1 MTTLAVDKNASSA
14 IDENDFD
21 EEHGE
26 HHPHRN
32 SVHHK
37 LRASSSIMQ
46 LKKILVANRGEIPV
60 RIFRTAHELSLHTVA
75 VYSHEDRLSMHRQ
88 KADEAYEIGQRGQF
102 TPVGAYLAGDE
113 IIKIAVEHNVNM
125 IHPGYGFL
133 SENAG
138 FARAVEKAGLIF
150 VGPSPDTIDA
160 LGDKVSARRLAI
172 KCNVPVVP
180 GTPDPVEK
188 FEDVKQFTDEFGFP
202 IIIKAAFGGGGRG
215 MRVVRKQEELED
227 SFKRATSEAKSAFG
241 NGTVFVERFLD
252 KPKHIEVQ
260 LLGDNLGNV
269 VHLYERDC
277 SVQRRHQKVV
287 EIAPA
292 KDLPVETRDAI
303 LADAVR
309 LAQSVKYRNAGTA
322 EFLVDQQN
330 RYYFIEINP
339 RIQVEHTITEEITG
353 IDIVAAQIQI
363 AAGASLEQLG
373 LTQDHIS
380 TRGFAF
386 QCRIT
391 TEDPSQ
397 AFAPDT
403 GKIEVYRSAGGNGVR
418 LDGGNGFAGA
428 IITPHYDSMLVK
440 CTCRGST
447 YEIARRKML
456 RALVEF
462 RIRGVKT
469 NIPFLIKL
477 LTNPTFV
484 EGQCWTTFI
493 DDTPALFNLIGSQNR
508 AQKLLAY
515 LGDLAVNGSQIKG
528 QIGEPRFKGE
538 IPIPVLTD
546 NSGNKI
552 DTSQPCTE
560 GWRNILLKE
569 GPEGFAKAVRANKGC
584 LIMDTTWRDAHQSLL
599 ATRVRTV
606 DLLNIAKETSHA
618 YSNAWALEC
627 WGGATFDVAMRFLYE
642 DPWERLRRMRKL
654 VPNIPFQML
663 LRGANGVA
671 YSSLPDNAI
680 FHFCEQAKK
689 NGVDI
694 FRVFDALN
702 DVEQLEV
709 GIKAVLKAGGV
720 AEGTV
725 CYSGDM
731 LNPKKKYNLEY
742 YLDVVDKIV
751 KMGAHVLGVKDMA
764 GVLKPRAARLLIG
777 AIREK
782 YPDLPIHVHT
792 HDSAGTGVA
801 SMVACAEAGAD
812 AVDAAIDSMSGMTSQ
827 PSIGAILA
835 SLEGS
840 DFDAGLDAHAIR
852 SLDAYWAQLRLVYSP
867 FEAGLTGPDPEVY
880 EHEIP
885 GGQLTNL
892 IFQASQQ
899 GLGEQWAQTKKAYEQ
914 ANDLLG
920 DIVKVT
926 PTSKVVGDLAQFMVS
941 NKLSYDDVLSKAEQL
956 DFPSSVLE
964 FFEGLMGQPYGGF
977 PEPLRSQALRERRK
991 MDKRPGLYLDPVDI
1005 AKVKADLK
1013 SKWGDATE
1021 CDVASSIMYPKVFE
1035 DYKKWTTKYGDLSV
1049 LPTRYFLSRPEIG
1062 EEFHV
1067 ELEKGKVLILKLL
1080 AVGPLSE
1087 QTGLR
1092 EVFYEMNGETRTVTV
1107 EDQHAAI
1114 ENVSRPKADPTD
1126 SSQVGAPMSG
1136 VLVEVRVH
1144 DGSEV
1149 KKGDP
1154 VAILSAMKMEMV
1166 ISAPHSGKVNNLS
1179 VREGDSVDSGDLVC
1193 KLVK

>member
-1 MTTLAVDKNASSA
+1 
-14 IDENDFD
+14 
-21 EEHGE
+21 
-26 HHPHRN
+26 
-32 SVHHK
+32 
-37 LRASSSIMQ
+37 
-46 LKKILVANRGEIPV
+46 
-60 RIFRTAHELSLHTVA
+60 
-75 VYSHEDRLSMHRQ
+75 
-88 KADEAYEIGQRGQF
+88 
-102 TPVGAYLAGDE
+102 
-113 IIKIAVEHNVNM
+113 
-125 IHPGYGFL
+125 
-133 SENAG
+133 
-138 FARAVEKAGLIF
+138 
-150 VGPSPDTIDA
+150 
-160 LGDKVSARRLAI
+160 
-172 KCNVPVVP
+172 
-180 GTPDPVEK
+180 
-188 FEDVKQFTDEFGFP
+188 
-202 IIIKAAFGGGGRG
+202 
-215 MRVVRKQEELED
+215 
-227 SFKRATSEAKSAFG
+227 
-241 NGTVFVERFLD
+241 
-252 KPKHIEVQ
+252 
-260 LLGDNLGNV
+260 
-269 VHLYERDC
+269 
-277 SVQRRHQKVV
+277 
-287 EIAPA
+287 
-292 KDLPVETRDAI
+292 
-303 LADAVR
+303 
-309 LAQSVKYRNAGTA
+309 
-322 EFLVDQQN
+322 
-330 RYYFIEINP
+330 
-339 RIQVEHTITEEITG
+339 
-353 IDIVAAQIQI
+353 
-363 AAGASLEQLG
+363 
-373 LTQDHIS
+373 
-380 TRGFAF
+380 
-386 QCRIT
+386 
-391 TEDPSQ
+391 
-397 AFAPDT
+397 
-403 GKIEVYRSAGGNGVR
+403 
-418 LDGGNGFAGA
+418 
-428 IITPHYDSMLVK
+428 
-440 CTCRGST
+440 
-447 YEIARRKML
+447 ML

-477 LTNPTFV
+477 LTHPTFV

-493 DDTPALFNLIGSQNR
+493 DDTPALFDLIGSQNR

-528 QIGEPRFKGE
+528 QIGEPKFKGE
-538 IPIPVLTD
+538 IAIP
-546 NSGNKI
+546 KI
-552 DTSQPCTE
+552 YSKDGQLVDTSAPNPK
-560 GWRNILLKE
+560 GWRNIIVQE
-569 GPEGFAKAVRANKGC
+569 GPEAFAKAVRANKGC

-618 YSNAWALEC
+618 YANAWALEC

-642 DPWERLRRMRKL
+642 DPWDRLRKMRKL

-689 NGVDI
+689 HGVDI

-720 AEGTV
+720 VEGTV
-725 CYSGDM
+725 CYSGDF

-742 YLDVVDKIV
+742 YVSVVDKIV
-751 KMGAHVLGVKDMA
+751 AMGAHILGIKDMA

-777 AIREK
+777 TIRKK

-835 SLEGS
+835 SLEGTEH
-840 DFDAGLDAHAIR
+840 DPGLDAHMIR
-852 SLDAYWAQLRLVYSP
+852 NLDAYWAQLRLLYSP

-941 NKLSYDDVLSKAEQL
+941 NKLSYDDVLSKADQL

-977 PEPLRSQALRERRK
+977 PEPLRTQALRGRRK
-991 MDKRPGLYLDPVDI
+991 MDKRPGLYLDPIDI
-1005 AKVKADLK
+1005 VKVKSDLK
-1013 SKWGDATE
+1013 AKWGDATE

-1049 LPTRYFLSRPEIG
+1049 LPTRYFLARPEIG

-1080 AVGPLSE
+1080 AIGPLSE

-1114 ENVSRPKADPTD
+1114 DNVSRPKADPTD
-1126 SSQVGAPMSG
+1126 SSQVGSPMSG

-1154 VAILSAMKMEMV
+1154 VAILSAMKMVSNYLV
-1166 ISAPHSGKVNNLS
+1166 IEKKDDLTNAYIRKWLFLPLIPERSATCQSARATLS
-1179 VREGDSVDSGDLVC
+1179 TLAILSASLSSERRFNFLIMIVWLS
-1193 KLVK
+1193 K

>member
-1 MTTLAVDKNASSA
+1 MLT
-14 IDENDFD
+14 
-21 EEHGE
+21 
-26 HHPHRN
+26 
-32 SVHHK
+32 
-37 LRASSSIMQ
+37 
-46 LKKILVANRGEIPV
+46 
-60 RIFRTAHELSLHTVA
+60 LSLA
-75 VYSHEDRLSMHRQ
+75 
-88 KADEAYEIGQRGQF
+88 
-102 TPVGAYLAGDE
+102 
-113 IIKIAVEHNVNM
+113 
-125 IHPGYGFL
+125 
-133 SENAG
+133 
-138 FARAVEKAGLIF
+138 
-150 VGPSPDTIDA
+150 
-160 LGDKVSARRLAI
+160 
-172 KCNVPVVP
+172 
-180 GTPDPVEK
+180 
-188 FEDVKQFTDEFGFP
+188 
-202 IIIKAAFGGGGRG
+202 
-215 MRVVRKQEELED
+215 
-227 SFKRATSEAKSAFG
+227 
-241 NGTVFVERFLD
+241 
-252 KPKHIEVQ
+252 
-260 LLGDNLGNV
+260 
-269 VHLYERDC
+269 
-277 SVQRRHQKVV
+277 
-287 EIAPA
+287 
-292 KDLPVETRDAI
+292 
-303 LADAVR
+303 
-309 LAQSVKYRNAGTA
+309 
-322 EFLVDQQN
+322 
-330 RYYFIEINP
+330 
-339 RIQVEHTITEEITG
+339 
-353 IDIVAAQIQI
+353 
-363 AAGASLEQLG
+363 
-373 LTQDHIS
+373 
-380 TRGFAF
+380 
-386 QCRIT
+386 
-391 TEDPSQ
+391 
-397 AFAPDT
+397 
-403 GKIEVYRSAGGNGVR
+403 
-418 LDGGNGFAGA
+418 
-428 IITPHYDSMLVK
+428 HYDSMLVK
-440 CTCRGST
+440 CSCRGST
-447 YEIARRKML
+447 YEIVRRKML

-477 LTNPTFV
+477 LTHPTFV
-484 EGQCWTTFI
+484 DGQCWTTFI
-493 DDTPALFNLIGSQNR
+493 DDTPALFDLIGSQNR

-528 QIGEPRFKGE
+528 QIGEPKFKGV
-538 IPIPVLTD
+538 IPIPAIYDST
-546 NSGNKI
+546 GNKV
-552 DTSQPCTE
+552 DTSVPCTK
-560 GWRNILLKE
+560 GWRNVILKE

-618 YSNAWALEC
+618 FSNAWALEC

-642 DPWERLRRMRKL
+642 DPWERLRKMRKL

-709 GIKAVLKAGGV
+709 GVKAVLKAGGV

-725 CYSGDM
+725 CYSGESVHKIAQVTNINTTLGDM

-742 YLDVVDKIV
+742 YLGVVDKIV
-751 KMGAHVLGVKDMA
+751 KMGAHILGVKDMA

-782 YPDLPIHVHT
+782 YPSLPIHVHT

-835 SLEGS
+835 SLEGTDLDS
-840 DFDAGLDAHAIR
+840 GLDVHMIR
-852 SLDAYWAQLRLVYSP
+852 NLDAYWAQLRLLYSP

-941 NKLSYDDVLSKAEQL
+941 NKLSYDDVLSKADQL

-991 MDKRPGLYLDPVDI
+991 MDKRPGLYLEPVDI

-1013 SKWGDATE
+1013 AKWGDATE
-1021 CDVASSIMYPKVFE
+1021 CDVASHIMYPKVFE
-1035 DYKKWTTKYGDLSV
+1035 DYKKWTSKYGDLSV

-1080 AVGPLSE
+1080 AIGPLSE

-1126 SSQVGAPMSG
+1126 SSQVGSPMSG

-1144 DGSEV
+1144 DGSDV

-1154 VAILSAMKMEMV
+1154 VAILSAMKMVSSSHTCLIEFT
-1166 ISAPHSGKVNNLS
+1166 KTNNVNRRWSFLHHILA
-1179 VREGDSVDSGDLVC
+1179 R
-1193 KLVK
+1193 